1 MTTLDSTALW
11 SATALAFDEQK
22 LGTAGL
28 SVRQRKLLA
37 LLSQPASVQQL
48 AQTIALPIEEV
59 HSVLERFAKL
69 GLAQSNVEAPV
80 SPMQARVTAHTAAA
94 AVDGPSRTPMYIGI
108 AVAALAVVAAAA
120 WFLRSGSS
128 SSPAPQAASTAA
140 PKASSGPATGPADT
154 ADTVTPRTAANPAG
168 SSPAAAAPPP
178 APAANTKSAAA
189 TAPATTAP
197 AATAPAAASK
207 AAATPTTTA
216 PAAATKAAA
225 TPAAA
230 APATATP
237 ATATAAPA
245 TTTAAPTTTAPATT
259 AAPVTA
265 PPPAATVAAAPPP
278 AAAPAPAPAAARPA
292 PAAAREIKL
301 VSRVDPGFP
310 RGVDAD
316 KGAVK
321 ARLQVDARGAVT
333 GVDIIE
339 SNPPRVFDRAVR
351 NALQQWRYEPTGEA
365 FTVQAEINFSR

>member
-11 SATALAFDEQK
+11 SATALAFDEHK
-22 LGTAGL
+22 VGNAGL

-37 LLSQPASVQQL
+37 RLSQPASVQLL

-69 GLAQSNVEAPV
+69 GLAQSNVEEPV
-80 SPMQARVTAHTAAA
+80 SPMQVRVTAHTAAVA
-94 AVDGPSRTPMYIGI
+94 DTPSRTPMYIGI

-128 SSPAPQAASTAA
+128 STPAPQTAATAA
-140 PKASSGPATGPADT
+140 PKAASGPATGPADT
-154 ADTVTPRTAANPAG
+154 ADSVTPRTAAA
-168 SSPAAAAPPP
+168 SPAAGASPATAAPPP
-178 APAANTKSAAA
+178 APAAAAKSAAA
-189 TAPATTAP
+189 P
-197 AATAPAAASK
+197 AAPT
-207 AAATPTTTA
+207 AAATT

-225 TPAAA
+225 TPATPAAATKA
-230 APATATP
+230 APATAAPATAAP

-245 TTTAAPTTTAPATT
+245 TAAAAPAPATAPATA
-259 AAPVTA
+259 AAPATT

-292 PAAAREIKL
+292 PAAREIKL

-310 RGVDAD
+310 RGIDAD

-333 GVDIIE
+333 GVEIIE